1 MVIAVVGGI
10 DLRGLGVPFASTDP
24 FRPAV
29 LALAL
34 IFICWRFRTLDRF
47 RLAQSLALMLTVLVL
62 GISLKF
68 GSFVASAADPYGYI
82 SQSDLW
88 LADHLTIEQPIALR
102 VPWSD
107 ADWTFSPLGYRPS
120 LSRGAIVPTYAPG
133 TPLLM
138 AASKAALGAFGPY
151 LVTPILGATTVFLTY
166 VLGARLW
173 SPMIG
178 LAAAAWLA
186 ASPSFLYMLMWPMS
200 DVPVSAF
207 VTAAVIAAI
216 SDFRRGALSVGLL
229 SGMVILIRPNLIQ
242 LVIVLG
248 VLVVFLQKYSWRERL
263 RTAMWFAAGAA
274 PFVLAIAV
282 INTRLY
288 GAPWQSGYGSLQEIY
303 GWQQFVSNLSR
314 YPKWFVESQ
323 TPFVLFLIVPFVVW
337 PRLPRERRAAF
348 AALALVAC
356 AIWLSYMFYM
366 AYEEWWYLR
375 FMLPA
380 LPIVLVLAAIGC
392 QLTLARVHAPYRW
405 IILGIIVVSIAFLQ
419 ITYAIDKTV
428 HRLCS
433 NESVHVS
440 VGDYVRRNLPPNAV
454 ILSLQYSGSLR
465 LYGQR
470 LTMRY
475 DTLSP
480 DWWPRA
486 ADVLPSLGLRPY
498 IVLADFEETA
508 FRRKFQ
514 LSTADDAPG
523 SVIAEITTP
532 ARVKIYDPLR
542 RETRRYA
549 INNLERRICVR

>member
-1 MVIAVVGGI
+1 M
-10 DLRGLGVPFASTDP
+10 
-24 FRPAV
+24 
-29 LALAL
+29 
-34 IFICWRFRTLDRF
+34 
-47 RLAQSLALMLTVLVL
+47 
-62 GISLKF
+62 
-68 GSFVASAADPYGYI
+68 
-82 SQSDLW
+82 
-88 LADHLTIEQPIALR
+88 
-102 VPWSD
+102 
-107 ADWTFSPLGYRPS
+107 
-120 LSRGAIVPTYAPG
+120 
-133 TPLLM
+133 
-138 AASKAALGAFGPY
+138 
-151 LVTPILGATTVFLTY
+151 
-166 VLGARLW
+166 
-173 SPMIG
+173 
-178 LAAAAWLA
+178 
-186 ASPSFLYMLMWPMS
+186 
-200 DVPVSAF
+200 
-207 VTAAVIAAI
+207 
-216 SDFRRGALSVGLL
+216 
-229 SGMVILIRPNLIQ
+229 
-242 LVIVLG
+242 
-248 VLVVFLQKYSWRERL
+248 QKCSWRERL
-263 RTAMWFAAGAA
+263 KTAVWFAAGAA
-274 PFVLAIAV
+274 PFVLAIGV

-288 GAPWQSGYGSLQEIY
+288 GAPWKSGYGSLQEIY

-348 AALALVAC
+348 AALALGAC

-392 QLTLARVHAPYRW
+392 QLTLAPVAARYRW
-405 IILGIIVVSIAFLQ
+405 VILGIIVVSIAFLQ

-433 NESVHVS
+433 NESAHVS

-454 ILSLQYSGSLR
+454 VLSLQYSGSLR

-475 DTLSP
+475 DTLSR

-486 ADVLPSLGLRPY
+486 AEVLTSRGLRPY
-498 IVLADFEETA
+498 IVLADFEEAT

-514 LSTADDAPG
+514 LSNADDAPG
-523 SVIAEITTP
+523 SVIAEIATP